1 MNERFG
7 IGLDGW
13 PAGCGSMKQGI
24 SDEKCHERWYDLAA
38 ITKTQAIAKQ
48 LPRNCQASANGPL
61 REFSMTNR
69 IKLTTA
75 AFLSLAMFTGLGS
88 QADAAQCGAHR

>member
-24 SDEKCHERWYDLAA
+24 FRRKM
-38 ITKTQAIAKQ
+38 
-48 LPRNCQASANGPL
+48 P
-61 REFSMTNR
+61 
-69 IKLTTA
+69 
-75 AFLSLAMFTGLGS
+75 
-88 QADAAQCGAHR
+88 